1 MLWLSYTI
9 RIYSNNTK
17 QEINMIINSPIYD
30 IVILFNCS
38 HHVHVNFKNT
48 SRYKKQVAK
57 TTISTT
63 AATTSAAIDLS

>member
-1 MLWLSYTI
+1 MMLWLSYTI

-38 HHVHVNFKNT
+38 HHVHIILKNP
-48 SRYKKQVAK
+48 SGIKRVAK
-57 TTISTT
+57 TSISTT
-63 AATTSAAIDLS
+63 TGTTTAAIDP